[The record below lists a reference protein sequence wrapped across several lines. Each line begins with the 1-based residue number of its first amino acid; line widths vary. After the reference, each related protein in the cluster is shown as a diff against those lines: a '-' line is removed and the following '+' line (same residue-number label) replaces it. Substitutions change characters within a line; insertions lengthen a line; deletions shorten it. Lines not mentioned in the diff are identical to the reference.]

1 MGGPG
6 TCTKYLSKIKEVS
19 HFDGVGLRRTPS
31 KCEPLLNF
39 GWVLERESPVQP
51 YPKEFA
57 VDNDIILDFKNVTKK
72 FPGVVAL
79 DDVSFSIRTGEIH
92 GLCGENGAGKS
103 TLMKILSGVYPY
115 GTYEGSVVYC
125 GDELKLSQGSI
136 HEAVKQ
142 GIAIVYQELTLVPT
156 RTVGENVYLGKE
168 PVERGVIN
176 WNQLYADTQ
185 AILDKY
191 QLDVDPRAIVNTL
204 GVGKM
209 QMVEIAKALSED
221 ARILILDEPTSALS
235 KAEVEKLMQILCGLK
250 EHGIT
255 CIYISHRLE
264 EFFEITDRV
273 TVMRDGKII
282 TTRPT
287 KEVTQGE
294 LVKYMV
300 GREMKERFPKGDRHP
315 GEVVF
320 EVKDLEAIDPNN
332 TARKILNGVSF
343 NVRKGEIFGIAGL
356 MGSGRT
362 ELVLTLFGEY
372 AKISDGQILLNGKPI
387 EPKSARQAINLG
399 LSLVPEDRKRMGLVL
414 IQSIVKNISLPNLDQ
429 FAKFANIDANEEMK
443 ASLQQAKSLT
453 IKAPNMDV
461 KAETLS
467 GGNQQKVVISK
478 WLLSRPQVMI
488 MDDPTRGIDVGAKFE
503 IYKLMNE
510 LAEKGVAIIM
520 ISSELEEVL
529 GMSDRVMVMCRGHS
543 TLTLPVAEASQER
556 VMALATGIAVA

>member
-1 MGGPG
+1 M
-6 TCTKYLSKIKEVS
+6 
-19 HFDGVGLRRTPS
+19 
-31 KCEPLLNF
+31 
-39 GWVLERESPVQP
+39 
-51 YPKEFA
+51 
-57 VDNDIILDFKNVTKK
+57 DNDIILDFKNVTKQ

-79 DDVSFSIRTGEIH
+79 DDVSFSIKRGEIH
-92 GLCGENGAGKS
+92 GICGENGAGKS
-103 TLMKILSGVYPY
+103 TLVKILSGVYPF
-115 GTYEGSVVYC
+115 GTYDGSVIYN
-125 GDELKLSQGSI
+125 GKELNLSQSSI
-136 HEAVKQ
+136 RAAVEQ

-168 PVERGVIN
+168 PTEHNLIN
-176 WNQLYADTQ
+176 WNKLYADTLQ
-185 AILDKY
+185 ILTKY
-191 QLDVDPRAIVNTL
+191 QLDVDPRAVVSTL

-221 ARILILDEPTSALS
+221 AKVLILDEPTSALS
-235 KAEVEKLMQILCGLK
+235 QAEVEKLMEILRGLK
-250 EHGIT
+250 SHGIT

-264 EFFEITDRV
+264 EFFHITDRV
-273 TVMRDGKII
+273 TVMRDGKVI
-282 TTRPT
+282 TTQPT
-287 KEVTQGE
+287 RDVTQGD

-300 GREMKERFPKGDRHP
+300 GREMKERFPKGNRQP
-315 GEVVF
+315 GDVIF
-320 EVKDLEAIDPNN
+320 EVEGLEAADPNN
-332 TARKILNGVSF
+332 ANRKILDGISF
-343 NVRKGEIFGIAGL
+343 NVRKGEILGIAGL

-372 AKISDGQILLNGKPI
+372 AKITKGHIRLDGKPI
-387 EPKSARQAINLG
+387 QPKSARQAIDKG

-414 IQSIVKNISLPNLDQ
+414 IQSIIRNISLPNLDQ
-429 FAKFANIDANEEMK
+429 FSKFASIDANKEMQ
-443 ASLQQAKSLT
+443 ASMLQAKSLT
-453 IKAPNMDV
+453 IKAPNLEV

-510 LAEKGVAIIM
+510 LAEKGVAVIM

-543 TLTLPVAEASQER
+543 TVTLPAAEASQER
-556 VMALATGIAVA
+556 VMALATGLSTN